1 MKKSLILA
9 LAATTMAA
17 CTNDVDYS
25 SSDQGN
31 PNNTIGFQVLGRNSI
46 TRAQSLQDAG
56 HYNFGV
62 FAYKSTDNVNNVMSN
77 YLVGYMD
84 DANKKGYY
92 MTSQNQTTEGDQGGT
107 LNGQSR

>member
-25 SSDQGN
+25 SSDQSN

-62 FAYKSTDNVNNVMSN
+62 FAYRVPTASTM
-77 YLVGYMD
+77 
-84 DANKKGYY
+84 
-92 MTSQNQTTEGDQGGT
+92 
-107 LNGQSR
+107 

>member
-1 MKKSLILA
+1 MKKYFYLA
-9 LAATTMAA
+9 LAATPMAA

-62 FAYKSTDNVNNVMSN
+62 FAYKSSDNVNNVRTN
-77 YLVGYMD
+77 YLEGYLD
-84 DANKKGYY
+84 NATG
-92 MTSQNQTTEGDQGGT
+92 
-107 LNGQSR
+107 